1 VYEELKRTMKNQSEG
16 ISFSF
21 GANWKRYLNSLT
33 IEKIQIA
40 KQSLKDFLGNVTG
53 KTCIDIGSGSGIFSY
68 LMYVL
73 GAKEVTSIDVDLFS
87 VQCAQYLKR
96 KVKNPEIWKIYQ
108 GSILDDSFISQ
119 FDKYDIVY
127 SWGVLHHT
135 GNMWKAI
142 KNAASLVNDNGILF
156 IAIYNKTRRSKF
168 WLKVKKVYNLSPQI
182 GKRLMNFILLSVMY
196 FILPIISLKNPLN
209 LLKNYK
215 KKRGMDPMID
225 IRDWLGGYPFEVAT
239 FKEVVNFL
247 KKIDQNFRLIKYHK
261 VNLNASE
268 NNEFVFKN
276 EKF

>member
-1 VYEELKRTMKNQSEG
+1 MKNPEQ
-16 ISFSF
+16 IKTFSF

-33 IEKIQIA
+33 LEKIQIA
-40 KQSLKDFLGNVTG
+40 KQSLKDFLGNITG

-68 LMYVL
+68 LMYAL

-87 VQCAQYLKR
+87 VQCARYLKS
-96 KVKNPEIWKIYQ
+96 KVQSPERWNIYQ

-119 FDKYDIVY
+119 FSKYYIVY

-156 IAIYNKTRRSKF
+156 IAIYNKTKRSKF
-168 WLKVKKVYNLSPQI
+168 WLEVKRVYNLSPQI
-182 GKRLMNFILLSVMY
+182 GKKFMNFLLLSEMY
-196 FILPIISLKNPLN
+196 FILPLFSLKNPLKV
-209 LLKNYK
+209 LKNYK
-215 KKRGMDPMID
+215 NKRGMDPMTD

-239 FKEVVNFL
+239 FKEIVTFL
-247 KKIDQNFRLIKYHK
+247 SQIDQNFRLIKYHK
-261 VNLNASE
+261 VNLSSSA

>member
-1 VYEELKRTMKNQSEG
+1 MYEELKRTMKNQSEG

-73 GAKEVTSIDVDLFS
+73 GAKEVSSIDVDLFS
-87 VQCAQYLKR
+87 VQCAKYLKS
-96 KVKNPEIWKIYQ
+96 KVKSPERWNIYQ

-119 FDKYDIVY
+119 FKKYDIVY

-142 KNAASLVNDNGILF
+142 KNAASLVKDNGFLF
-156 IAIYNKTRRSKF
+156 IAIYNKTKRSKF
-168 WLKVKKVYNLSPQI
+168 WLKVKKVYNLSPPI
-182 GKRLMNFILLSVMY
+182 GKKFMNFLLLSIMY
-196 FILPIISLKNPLN
+196 FILPLLSLKNPFII
-209 LLKNYK
+209 LKNYK
-215 KKRGMDPMID
+215 NKRGMDPMTD
-225 IRDWLGGYPFEVAT
+225 IRDWLGGYPFEFAT
-239 FKEVVNFL
+239 FKEIVAFFN
-247 KKIDQNFRLIKYHK
+247 QTNQSFRLVKYHK
-261 VNLNASE
+261 VDPSSSA

-276 EKF
+276 EEF

>member
-182 GKRLMNFILLSVMY
+182 GKKLMNFILLSVMY

-247 KKIDQNFRLIKYHK
+247 KKIDQNLRLIKYHK